1 MLKRILLPLDGSQ
14 IAEKALPYG
23 EELAGRL
30 GSELVLYHVQGN
42 EPLRGDP
49 KAYLD
54 RLAQTV
60 KSSIKKSQPK
70 GAEVIVATKVETG
83 EPVHNICNV
92 VEKDKVDLIIMT
104 AVSETGLKIGKML
117 GGVTDQICRT
127 VPIPVML
134 VRPQHNGPIDA
145 KGRLINRALITLDGS
160 PLSKLAL
167 PVVEELASK
176 LKIGVTLFQM
186 TRLIRYYGDGL
197 GGSLHEDEEKQV
209 EGDMIKI
216 ETEMKQKG
224 IDVTH
229 WITVGLD
236 AGDEI
241 IDMSKK
247 TGADLVVMSTHGR
260 SGLGRWLI
268 GSVAEKVLRHGET
281 SLLLVQA
288 RAS

>member
-1 MLKRILLPLDGSQ
+1 
-14 IAEKALPYG
+14 
-23 EELAGRL
+23 
-30 GSELVLYHVQGN
+30 
-42 EPLRGDP
+42 
-49 KAYLD
+49 
-54 RLAQTV
+54 
-60 KSSIKKSQPK
+60 
-70 GAEVIVATKVETG
+70 
-83 EPVHNICNV
+83 
-92 VEKDKVDLIIMT
+92 MT
-104 AVSETGLKIGKML
+104 ARPPASSRAIRSGSGR
-117 GGVTDQICRT
+117 VTTTCGRPVRCSAKHKRT
-127 VPIPVML
+127 KYNSAP
-134 VRPQHNGPIDA
+134 
-145 KGRLINRALITLDGS
+145 

-229 WITVGLD
+229 WTTVGLD